1 MGGQRLAQWQ
11 GVARVGLT
19 PVAQRL
25 GLEEVQVLVHE
36 DGEASTLVVYW
47 PGGETTL
54 SCPVDGRA
62 GQMRAVRELIQ
73 RIQAAV

>member
-1 MGGQRLAQWQ
+1 
-11 GVARVGLT
+11 VA
-19 PVAQRL
+19 
-25 GLEEVQVLVHE
+25 
-36 DGEASTLVVYW
+36 YW

-73 RIQAAV
+73 QIQAAA